1 MRKFLMVMGAI
12 ALVLFAVVGVGI
24 FMTVSGGADIEA
36 ESKPYAEESVAAIA
50 TKWNQQEF
58 LRRALPAVRESTKP
72 DELKRLMEAFAAGLG
87 PLVEYEAKMAN
98 FTVNVTA
105 AQGKVVTVNYLVDAR
120 FEKGPATIRLTVV
133 KSDGTWMIHTFFV
146 DSPALINN
154 LMGRPS

>member
-24 FMTVSGGADIEA
+24 FMTVRGGADIEA

-58 LRRALPAVRESTKP
+58 LRRALPAVRESTKS

-98 FTVNVTA
+98 FTVMTA
-105 AQGKVVTVNYLVDAR
+105 TQGKIVTVNYLVNAR